1 MKQYLILFSLISSMA
16 VAQQL
21 PSVAV
26 VGQGIVYAT
35 PDVVNISISIER
47 EGDNPKELRQKN
59 GETVAKVLQAISQE
73 QLPIENFQ
81 TDYVSLNKQYDY
93 NTKLYKY
100 HISQNLRIKLEDLSK
115 YESLMEA
122 LFEAGVNRINGI
134 DFEVKNNA
142 KLLQDARIAAIDDA
156 RKKALL
162 YAVTLDQN
170 IGKAISISETS
181 SYANVQPVFR
191 AAKMLGETSDQTTLA
206 VGQIA
211 VEAQINVTFE
221 LLK

>member
-35 PDVVNISISIER
+35 PDVVNISISVER

-156 RKKALL
+156 RKKA
-162 YAVTLDQN
+162 
-170 IGKAISISETS
+170 
-181 SYANVQPVFR
+181 
-191 AAKMLGETSDQTTLA
+191 
-206 VGQIA
+206 
-211 VEAQINVTFE
+211 
-221 LLK
+221 

>member
-1 MKQYLILFSLISSMA
+1 
-16 VAQQL
+16 
-21 PSVAV
+21 
-26 VGQGIVYAT
+26 
-35 PDVVNISISIER
+35 
-47 EGDNPKELRQKN
+47 
-59 GETVAKVLQAISQE
+59 
-73 QLPIENFQ
+73 
-81 TDYVSLNKQYDY
+81 
-93 NTKLYKY
+93 
-100 HISQNLRIKLEDLSK
+100 
-115 YESLMEA
+115 MEA

-170 IGKAISISETS
+170 IGKAISITETS
-181 SYANVQPVFR
+181 SYGNVQPVFR